1 MQHTPTPLLTINV
14 SCKESIEIKGH
25 RQTVVMIP
33 FDGTAEGGRFSG
45 KVIGLGY
52 DTQKITPDGKC
63 MLSAR
68 YVLEGKDASGNA
80 CRVFIENESRE
91 DGKILPQI
99 TTDSP
104 ALGFL
109 ESETMY
115 SEISPVQHGVIIRI
129 FPDQK
134 QS

>member
-1 MQHTPTPLLTINV
+1 M
-14 SCKESIEIKGH
+14 
-25 RQTVVMIP
+25 
-33 FDGTAEGGRFSG
+33 
-45 KVIGLGY
+45 IGLGY

-68 YVLEGKDASGNA
+68 YVLEGKDAFGNA

-91 DGKILPQI
+91 DGSIRPQI

-115 SEISPVQHGVIIRI
+115 SEISPVQDGVIIRI

>member
-1 MQHTPTPLLTINV
+1 MV
-14 SCKESIEIKGH
+14 
-25 RQTVVMIP
+25 
-33 FDGTAEGGRFSG
+33 GT
-45 KVIGLGY
+45 GY

-68 YVLEGKDASGNA
+68 YVLEGKDASGNE

-91 DGKILPQI
+91 DGSIRPQI

-109 ESETMY
+109 ESEKMY
-115 SEISPVQHGVIIRI
+115 SEINPVPGGVIIKMFRG
-129 FPDQK
+129 
-134 QS
+134 

>member
-1 MQHTPTPLLTINV
+1 MQHTPTPFLTVNV
-14 SCKESIEIKGH
+14 SCKEAIEIKGH

-33 FDGTAEGGRFSG
+33 FDGTAEGESFSG

-52 DTQKITPDGKC
+52 DTQKITPDGKF

-68 YVLEGKDASGNA
+68 YVLEGKDSSGNA

-91 DGKILPQI
+91 DGKIRPQI

-104 ALGFL
+104 ELAYL

-115 SEISPVQHGVIIRI
+115 SEISPIPGGVIIKI
-129 FPDQK
+129 FRG
-134 QS
+134 